1 MDQKRGK
8 VIDTSQFD
16 WIALKLA
23 SPERILDWS
32 WGEVRKPET
41 INYRTQRSE
50 KDGLFDERIFGPE
63 RDFECYCGKYKG
75 PRFRGIICEKC
86 GVEITRSI
94 VRRERMGHIELAS
107 PVAHI
112 WFLRS
117 VPSRIALI
125 LGVPAI
131 DAEKVVYFAGYIVTK
146 VNAEERDRVIREL
159 ESEYKTKV
167 KLVSNEKAQTE
178 LKSLMTNAKADIEGI
193 RPGVVLDEI
202 EYHRFSVKYGTFFEA
217 GIGAEAVYNI
227 FKSLDMDKLA
237 KELEAGLEKAG
248 AAEREKLN
256 KRLGLVRAMIKAN
269 VRPEW
274 MFLTRIPI
282 TPPALR
288 PMVALESGRHAT
300 SDVNDLYRRVINRNN
315 RLMKLRDIMAPEVIL
330 RNEKRILQE
339 AVDALL
345 DNTIRR
351 GGAAFSAQSQAQRRP
366 LKSLADYLKSKQ
378 GYFRFNLLGKRVDY
392 SGRSVIVVGPDLDLD
407 ECGLPKKMAL
417 ELFRPFVIAKL
428 LERELA
434 HNIRGAGRLIE
445 EGTPE
450 VWAILEE
457 VIHGKHVMLNRAPT
471 LHRQGIQAFRPRL
484 IEGNAIQLHPLV
496 CPAFNADFDGD
507 QMAVHV
513 PLSEEA
519 QMEAANIMSA
529 ARNILK
535 PGSGQPVIFEKPLD
549 IALGVYWM
557 TRNMEGEKGE
567 GKYFA
572 SPNAAILAY
581 DYGDVGI
588 HAKITV
594 LPTESNPKYAA
605 MKGERFE
612 TTVGRL
618 LFNAIL
624 PKNYPYIN
632 AEVKKKELGKLVDDV
647 IKIYGLKETPRILDK
662 LKHFGFQFATKSGV
676 SFSFDDLAVPEK
688 KKHMVEAARKEAQ
701 EIAEQFENGL
711 LTEDEK
717 LRLTVEVWQ
726 KAISDIEKEILPA
739 LDTKSSVF
747 TMVVSGAR
755 GSARQLSQMA
765 GMKGLV
771 TNTKGEVIEFP
782 VTSSMKEGLTPTEY
796 FTTTHGSR
804 KGLTDTALKTAHAG
818 YLTRRLFDVAQ
829 DIVVSENDCGVKSGI
844 TINRIR
850 PSGMEAD
857 LSKLIVGRV
866 LAKDVEAGE
875 ETFKKGTLL
884 TLEDAHA
891 IAAAGLDSVVVRSP
905 MACQSKEGIC
915 QKCYGADLATRELID
930 IGEAVGT
937 IAAQAIGEPGTQ
949 LTMRTFHTG
958 GVATIGGDITHGLP
972 RVEEL
977 FDKRPPKAAA
987 VLSEVTG
994 EVMEVREEPG
1004 KKTIVILPD
1013 ANARENPKKDKVEYE
1028 VPARRV
1034 GLVRAGSKVTRG
1046 GSLTDGSANL
1056 DELFELAGAARL
1068 QEYMID
1074 EVSKI
1079 YDLQGAS
1086 VSHKHMEV
1094 IIRQMFSRAEVTD
1107 PGSSSHVKGEMV
1119 EMGTVMNLNRELEEA
1134 GKEPVKFEPL
1144 VLGITEVSLNRK
1156 SFLSAASFQHTTRT
1170 LIGAALKGTTDAL
1183 SGLKENVIIGRL
1195 IPAGTGFKGSK
1206 KHEIIE
1212 AFQKERA
1219 KKMEAQA
1226 LLDEEEA
1233 RERVSD
1239 IA

>member
-8 VIDTSQFD
+8 VIDTSYFD
-16 WIALKLA
+16 WIALKVA
-23 SPERILDWS
+23 SPERILEWS
-32 WGEVRKPET
+32 WGEIRKPET

-75 PRFRGIICEKC
+75 PRFRGIVCEKC
-86 GVEITRSI
+86 GVEVTRSI
-94 VRRERMGHIELAS
+94 VRRERMGHIELAT
-107 PVAHI
+107 PVTHI

-125 LGVPAI
+125 LGVSAA
-131 DAEKVVYFAGYIVTK
+131 DAEKVIYFAGYIVTS
-146 VNAEERDRVIREL
+146 VNEDERDRVVREL
-159 ESEYKTKV
+159 ENEYKTKV
-167 KLVSNEKAQTE
+167 KAVTNDKAQTE
-178 LKSLMTNAKADIEGI
+178 LKTLMQNAKADIDRI

-227 FKSLDMDKLA
+227 FKNTDLIKLA
-237 KELEAGLEKAG
+237 KELETNLEKAG

-256 KRLGLVRAMIKAN
+256 KRLSLVRSMIAAGI
-269 VRPEW
+269 RPEW
-274 MFLTRIPI
+274 MFLTRIPV

-315 RLMKLRDIMAPEVIL
+315 RLMKLRDISAPEVIL

-417 ELFRPFVIAKL
+417 ELFRPFVISEL
-428 LERELA
+428 LGRDLA

-445 EGTPE
+445 EGIPE

-457 VIHGKHVMLNRAPT
+457 VIEGKYVMLNRAPT

-519 QMEAANIMSA
+519 QLEAKNIMSA

-557 TRNMEGEKGE
+557 TRDMKGEKGE

-581 DYGDVGI
+581 DFGDVGI
-588 HAKITV
+588 HAKV
-594 LPTESNPKYAA
+594 LVEPTPGNPKYSLF
-605 MKGERFE
+605 KGERFE

-618 LFNAIL
+618 LFNSIL
-624 PKNYPYIN
+624 PKDYPFIN
-632 AEVKKKELGKLVDDV
+632 HEIKKKELGKLVDDV
-647 IKIYGLKETPRILDK
+647 IKIYGLTETPRILDK
-662 LKHFGFQFATKSGV
+662 LKRFGFQFATKSGV
-676 SFSFDDLAVPEK
+676 TFSFGDLVIPAAK
-688 KKHMVEAARKEAQ
+688 KKIVDEARREAVEIR
-701 EIAEQFENGL
+701 EQYEQGL
-711 LTEDEK
+711 LTADEK

-726 KAISDIEKEILPA
+726 KAIGDVEREILPA
-739 LDTKSSVF
+739 LDTESSVY

-755 GSARQLSQMA
+755 GSTRQLSQMA

-771 TNTKGEVIEFP
+771 TNTRGEVIEFP
-782 VTSSMKEGLTPTEY
+782 VASSMKEGLSPIEY

-829 DIVVSENDCGVKSGI
+829 DIVVTEADCGAKAGI
-844 TINRIR
+844 SVRRIR

-857 LSKLIVGRV
+857 LSRLIVGRV
-866 LAKDVEAGE
+866 LAKEIEAGGK
-875 ETFKKGTLL
+875 TFKKGALL
-884 TLEDAHA
+884 TIEDAKA
-891 IAAAGLDSVVVRSP
+891 IAATDIAEVPVRSP
-905 MACQSKEGIC
+905 MACVAERGIC
-915 QKCYGADLATRELID
+915 QKCYGSDLATREMID

-987 VLSEVTG
+987 ILSQVEG
-994 EVMEVREEPG
+994 EVIEIKDDMG

-1013 ANARENPKKDKVEYE
+1013 AASKSKDKIEYE

-1034 GLVRAGSKVTRG
+1034 PMVKVGSKVG
-1046 GSLTDGSANL
+1046 KGHMLTDGSANL
-1056 DELFELAGAARL
+1056 DELFDLAGAAKV
-1068 QEYMID
+1068 QEYIID

-1094 IIRQMFSRAEVTD
+1094 IIRQMFSRGEVTD
-1107 PGSSSHVKGEMV
+1107 VGGSTLIKGEMIELGSV
-1119 EMGTVMNLNRELEEA
+1119 AKVNRELEEA
-1134 GKEPVKFEPL
+1134 GKEEIKVAPL
-1144 VLGITEVSLNRK
+1144 LLGITEVSLNRK

-1170 LIGAALKGTTDAL
+1170 LISAALKGTTDYL
-1183 SGLKENVIIGRL
+1183 TGLKENVIIGRL
-1195 IPAGTGFKGSK
+1195 IPAGTGFRGSK
-1206 KHEIIE
+1206 KHEVI
-1212 AFQKERA
+1212 AKFQEERMKRMA
-1219 KKMEAQA
+1219 ELA
-1226 LLDEEEA
+1226 EEEA
-1233 RERVSD
+1233 RERIAD